1 MTENPIED
9 EFTSVQPTAGRI
21 KDVLTLSTPMYV
33 ERGFVIEGQLL
44 PAPVDSAIAKMMRE
58 NLIKNLLAHPTPIE
72 HTPQRALPMTD
83 HSDINDKDV
92 NSYYWHLAP
101 GTDAKTKEGEFLD
114 GDEDIGERMRRA
126 FVNGSQNKDTPL
138 IAIDSVHPDASAIDG
153 ESVRVDST
161 IPLINTDKNDLGQSG
176 RADPWRTAVEQAL
189 AEDYATGAE
198 YFEAIK
204 KLIQDGQGQVAIQLI
219 DSLPEHLRGMN
230 QVGKGMVVLP
240 DADNITEE
248 MVDASR
254 GLHLYYSTGT
264 NGVNCDDMRKH
275 LKRYSPWS
283 EQFWPEWFR
292 ESNDHLTKAGR
303 ALLAYALTVAAY
315 QNPNAK
321 QLYFDDASERNT
333 SERMRVWDKPFHQGV
348 QLTFKKPSGVTGT
361 LVEQFV
367 IKRPFSQAN
376 LVGENRYQ
384 LVLNRNDLPKD
395 VRQHFKQQAVR
406 VNMMLLEEGTKVE
419 FTSTQVSY
427 KGDVVLFDVSPVMA
441 SRW

>member
-1 MTENPIED
+1 MTDVPSGYQGIAVPI
-9 EFTSVQPTAGRI
+9 
-21 KDVLTLSTPMYV
+21 
-33 ERGFVIEGQLL
+33 IEGQYL
-44 PAPVDSAIAKMMRE
+44 PAPSDNPIAKMMRE
-58 NLIKNLLAHPTPIE
+58 NLIKKILAHPFPIE
-72 HTPQRALPMTD
+72 HSPQRALTMND
-83 HSDINDKDV
+83 QNINTLPVYLEDLV
-92 NSYYWHLAP
+92 N
-101 GTDAKTKEGEFLD
+101 TKVPLMHAGD
-114 GDEDIGERMRRA
+114 GDLGTIRDGSA
-126 FVNGSQNKDTPL
+126 NGP
-138 IAIDSVHPDASAIDG
+138 
-153 ESVRVDST
+153 
-161 IPLINTDKNDLGQSG
+161 
-176 RADPWRTAVEQAL
+176 ADPMRIIGEQAL

-198 YFEAIK
+198 YLEAIK

-219 DSLPEHLRGMN
+219 DSLPEHLTGMS

-254 GLHLYYSTGT
+254 GLHLYYSTDKG
-264 NGVNCDDMRKH
+264 GVNCEDMRKH

-303 ALLAYALTVAAY
+303 ALLAYALTVAAH

-321 QLYFDDASERNT
+321 QLYFDTASERKT
-333 SERMRVWDKPFHQGV
+333 SERMRIWDNPFHQSV

-376 LVGENRYQ
+376 LVGENSYQ
-384 LVLNRNDLPKD
+384 LVLNRNDLPKE

-406 VNMMLLEEGTKVE
+406 VNMMLLDEGSRVV
-419 FTSTQVSY
+419 FNSTQTSY
-427 KGDVVLFDVSPVMA
+427 KGDVKLYDISPVMA

>member
-9 EFTSVQPTAGRI
+9 EFPSVQPTTGRI
-21 KDVLTLSTPMYV
+21 KDVLALSTPMCV

-44 PAPVDSAIAKMMRE
+44 PAPSDSPIAKMMRE
-58 NLIKNLLAHPTPIE
+58 NLIKKLLTPPAATIE

-92 NSYYWHLAP
+92 NSYYWNLVP
-101 GTDAKTKEGEFLD
+101 
-114 GDEDIGERMRRA
+114 
-126 FVNGSQNKDTPL
+126 DTTVP
-138 IAIDSVHPDASAIDG
+138 
-153 ESVRVDST
+153 RVDAGSG
-161 IPLINTDKNDLGQSG
+161 DLGTVRDGSANG
-176 RADPWRTAVEQAL
+176 PADPMRMIAEEAL
-189 AEDYATGAE
+189 TEHYPTGMDY
-198 YFEAIK
+198 FDAIK

-254 GLHLYYSTGT
+254 GLHLYYSTDKG
-264 NGVNCDDMRKH
+264 GVNCEDMRKH

-292 ESNDHLTKAGR
+292 ESHDHLTKAGR

-321 QLYFDDASERNT
+321 QLYFDDAGERNA
-333 SERMRVWDKPFHQGV
+333 SERMRVWDRPFHQGV
-348 QLTFKKPSGVTGT
+348 QLTFKKPSGVTGAM
-361 LVEQFV
+361 VEQFV
-367 IKRPFSQAN
+367 VKRPFSQAN

-427 KGDVVLFDVSPVMA
+427 KGDVVLFDISPVMA